1 MKIGREHHTAGC
13 SLVVGHRSYNKRG
26 GMRYNQAIKDGPI
39 FALGD
44 QYIRFSNKG
53 PRYPPVGLRMAPA
66 ISDHEFND
74 DLLLAEPDRKL
85 AARLYPTI
93 LHVLDHPELRQL
105 FSEYDEPANRS
116 KRKGRTAGFWVIA
129 FGFSALAIAALEYPF
144 THATGDHFSDS
155 TIAIVRLT
163 LGALS
168 AVCGIASVLI
178 GSVGVLYAR
187 RKRDWLHLRLVGE
200 SIRQFHFQTLVFRL
214 PEILASLKD
223 DNAKSAFVLDRKLW
237 FETFKSRFEGKLDA
251 VFGAITNEENGIDP
265 WLHEGLMKPPKLRET
280 RDLAPLF
287 DAYRKLRILHQLG
300 YADYKLQPDHR
311 IFSPVPRRQA
321 EVISHIS
328 SVYHPPLCHQCGFA
342 AGGHFSNFS
351 LGSIRFGNHQRRH
364 HLDCTCGASNARR
377 RARAPARTRSRT
389 LPAVPFWRAGS
400 S

>member
-1 MKIGREHHTAGC
+1 
-13 SLVVGHRSYNKRG
+13 
-26 GMRYNQAIKDGPI
+26 
-39 FALGD
+39 
-44 QYIRFSNKG
+44 
-53 PRYPPVGLRMAPA
+53 MAPA

-85 AARLYPTI
+85 AACLYPTI

-105 FSEYDEPANRS
+105 FSEYDELANRS
-116 KRKGRTAGFWVIA
+116 KRKGRAAGFWVIA
-129 FGFSALAIAALEYPF
+129 FGFSALAIAALEYPL

-155 TIAIVRLT
+155 TIATVRLI
-163 LGALS
+163 LAALS

-187 RKRDWLHLRLVGE
+187 RKRDWLHLRLMGE

-237 FETFKSRFEGKLDA
+237 FKALKSRFEGKLDA
-251 VFGAITNEENGIDP
+251 VFGAITNEQNGIDP
-265 WLHEGLMKPPKLRET
+265 WLHEGLMKHPKLRET

-321 EVISHIS
+321 EVISQIS
-328 SVYHPPLCHQCGFA
+328 SLSIILLCAISVCLLLGVIFPTSVWA
-342 AGGHFSNFS
+342 AFDSETINVVVIWIALAALATRAIEQGLQPEREAERYQQYRSGVRAILEQFDAAASQDDKIRIMRDMERLAFDEMRNF
-351 LGSIRFGNHQRRH
+351 LITNE
-364 HLDCTCGASNARR
+364 
-377 RARAPARTRSRT
+377 RARF
-389 LPAVPFWRAGS
+389 VM
-400 S
+400 